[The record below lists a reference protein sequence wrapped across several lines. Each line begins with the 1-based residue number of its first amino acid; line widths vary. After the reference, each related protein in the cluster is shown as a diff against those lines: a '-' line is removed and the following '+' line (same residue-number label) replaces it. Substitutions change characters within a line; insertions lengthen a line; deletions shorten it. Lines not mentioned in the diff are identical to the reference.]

1 MSDRSAAFGPNVWLI
16 DEMYREYLA
25 HPEAVSDSWREFF
38 SDYRPQGIRSL
49 QVVSPPPEAKPAEE
63 GLPEGA
69 VPIVGGLARLVENME
84 QSLTLPTA
92 TTFRTVPIKL
102 LEENRELIN
111 EYLARKLAGK
121 VSFTHILAFAA
132 VKALQH
138 VPALR
143 HTFAVYEGKPYRVVP
158 EHVNLGIA
166 VDVQRRDGTRTLLV
180 PNIKAAETM
189 DFPTFFAAY
198 NEVLRKV
205 RANQLAPED
214 FAGTT
219 MSLTNP
225 GMLGTSQSLAR
236 LMPGQS
242 FILATG
248 SIDWPP
254 ELQHA
259 DPRTLAQ
266 L

>member
-1 MSDRSAAFGPNVWLI
+1 MP
-16 DEMYREYLA
+16 
-25 HPEAVSDSWREFF
+25 VSW
-38 SDYRPQGIRSL
+38 
-49 QVVSPPPEAKPAEE
+49 KTWK
-63 GLPEGA
+63 
-69 VPIVGGLARLVENME
+69 
-84 QSLTLPTA
+84 QSLALPTA

-132 VKALQH
+132 VKALEH

-143 HTFAVYEGKPYRVVP
+143 NTFAVYEGKPYRVVP
-158 EHVNLGIA
+158 EPREPGDCRGRPA
-166 VDVQRRDGTRTLLV
+166 PKDGSRTLLV

-205 RANQLAPED
+205 RSNQLSPED

-266 L
+266 LGVSKVMTLACTYDHRVIQGAESRHVPRGDCRPAQR